1 MTPSIKLNDGT
12 SEHHFTIRSKFKNF
26 TMSHV
31 WLKVATAPRELIRQ
45 ARGDAAT
52 FSVCVC
58 LKDNTPDVRE
68 FPPEVSWKS
77 QLGHVVPEG
86 GDGGGR
92 STRLQRFSLRRAAQ
106 SLSASLPRV
115 PAVNQRAERLRIV
128 FIVSSPRGRVETER
142 VVTLLQPFFLQ
153 MLRNTPIK

>member
-1 MTPSIKLNDGT
+1 MCL
-12 SEHHFTIRSKFKNF
+12 FKGQ
-26 TMSHV
+26 H
-31 WLKVATAPRELIRQ
+31 
-45 ARGDAAT
+45 ARR
-52 FSVCVC
+52 
-58 LKDNTPDVRE
+58 KR
-68 FPPEVSWKS
+68 VSPGS
-77 QLGHVVPEG
+77 QLEEPVRSCGAG
-86 GDGGGR
+86 GRGRGGR